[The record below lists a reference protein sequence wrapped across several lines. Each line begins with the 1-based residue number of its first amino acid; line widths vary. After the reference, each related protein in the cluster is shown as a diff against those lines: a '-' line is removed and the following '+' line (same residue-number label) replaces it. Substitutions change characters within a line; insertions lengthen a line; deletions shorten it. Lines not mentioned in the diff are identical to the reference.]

1 MRFTLSTLLASILAV
16 VVVGAGCAVTPEGGR
31 IADQSA
37 DAPTAPVI
45 NDRGSVAATS
55 VPTAEL
61 QAAYV
66 AAGSPTIGFIGASYR
81 LPIANP
87 LGAAR
92 IIEGNAFG
100 MPYQQS
106 LTVPSTARP
115 WAIQPLTDGFA
126 VQQLALLQQD
136 LAAAGIRF
144 VEVSAADANR
154 IVAAEKDASESNKRV
169 QFNEMTPSGADLLV
183 SFQDATALGGPI
195 FMVRV
200 IRMTDGALLALR
212 TGPAQGGAVS
222 LRPLLGRAIADALL
236 AAANHPLR

>member
-16 VVVGAGCAVTPEGGR
+16 VVVSAGCAVTPEGGR
-31 IADQSA
+31 MPDRSA
-37 DAPTAPVI
+37 QAPTAAVVT
-45 NDRGSVAATS
+45 DRGSVAATS
-55 VPTAEL
+55 VSTAEL
-61 QAAYV
+61 QAAYI
-66 AAGSPTIGFIGASYR
+66 AAGSPSIGFIGASYR

-92 IIEGNAFG
+92 IIEGNSFG
-100 MPYQQS
+100 MPFQQS

-115 WAIQPLTDGFA
+115 YAIEPLTDGFA

-136 LAAAGIRF
+136 FAAAGIRF
-144 VEVSAADANR
+144 VEVTTADANR
-154 IVAAEKDASESNKRV
+154 IVAAEKVGSESSKRV

-200 IRMTDGALLALR
+200 IRMADGALLSLR
-212 TGPAQGGAVS
+212 TGPAQGGAIA
-222 LRPLLGRAIADALL
+222 LRPLLGRAVADALQ

>member
-31 IADQSA
+31 IPDQSA
-37 DAPTAPVI
+37 KAPEAAVI
-45 NDRGSVAATS
+45 NDRGSVALTTVS
-55 VPTAEL
+55 TAEL

-66 AAGSPTIGFIGASYR
+66 AAGSPSIGFIRDRYR
-81 LPIANP
+81 LPVANP

-115 WAIQPLTDGFA
+115 YAIEPLTDGFA
-126 VQQLALLQQD
+126 VQQIALLQQD
-136 LAAAGIRF
+136 LAAAGVRF

-154 IVAAEKDASESNKRV
+154 IVAAEKAGSDSNKRV

-200 IRMTDGALLALR
+200 IRMSDGALLALR
-212 TGPAQGGAVS
+212 TGPAQGGAVA
-222 LRPLLGRAIADALL
+222 LRPLLGRTIADALQ
-236 AAANHPLR
+236 AAANHPVR